1 MAFVLDNDAEM
12 VLTESSPKT
21 NPTQEYQKF
30 PSHVI
35 RPPPLGPVGIWAA
48 TLLDRA
54 GVVDAT
60 SCHEATTRLSY
71 SFFSRYICRPVVG
84 ASAFIRRENDLR
96 YTQK

>member
-1 MAFVLDNDAEM
+1 MAFVLDNEAEM

-35 RPPPLGPVGIWAA
+35 RRAPVGIWAA

-60 SCHEATTRLSY
+60 SCQA
-71 SFFSRYICRPVVG
+71 
-84 ASAFIRRENDLR
+84 
-96 YTQK
+96 